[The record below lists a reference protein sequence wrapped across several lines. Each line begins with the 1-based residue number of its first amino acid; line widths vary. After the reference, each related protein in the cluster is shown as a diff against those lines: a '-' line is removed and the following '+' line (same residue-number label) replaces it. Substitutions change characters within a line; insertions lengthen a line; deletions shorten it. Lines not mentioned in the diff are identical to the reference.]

1 MSSVVIRGI
10 GGGFGL
16 GIDVIALC
24 RVIDDD
30 LVVSL
35 LLIIAGEE
43 AECSLGREMTAGFL
57 GVYIGATIALW
68 VVDEATVFRID
79 SFVLVTVS
87 VRRVFGL
94 REAAAV

>member
-24 RVIDDD
+24 RVIDDG
-30 LVVSL
+30 LAVSL
-35 LLIIAGEE
+35 PLIIVGEE
-43 AECSLGREMTAGFL
+43 AECSLGREIGFL

-68 VVDEATVFRID
+68 VVDEATVFRVD
-79 SFVLVTVS
+79 TFVLVTVS